1 MDTLVGDR
9 AGYGTSE
16 ICLTYDL
23 LSKIWDLIINE
34 ALLKNE
40 RDIVYKWLKE
50 SVEYKGG
57 FPMSIDDLI
66 KFFQE
71 KMTDTKD
78 CKNMT
83 IDGFN
88 CFKNIFLLINEKMNN
103 ITKISSSS
111 VNLDLYHINS
121 LF

>member
-1 MDTLVGDR
+1 MF
-9 AGYGTSE
+9 
-16 ICLTYDL
+16 LTYDL
-23 LSKIWDLIINE
+23 LSKIWDLIIND

-50 SVEYKGG
+50 SAESKGG
-57 FPMSIDDLI
+57 FPMSIEDLT

-71 KMTDTKD
+71 KMTDTSD

-88 CFKNIFLLINEKMNN
+88 CFKNIFLLINDKMNN
-103 ITKISSSS
+103 ITKVSSFTSS
-111 VNLDLYHINS
+111 TVKE
-121 LF
+121 